1 MVISVGECL
10 LGTSAMRCC
19 AVFLWETVSAISKT
33 CSSHFWIVSEW
44 PTIRELARLLINERL
59 LVLIPKKCVL
69 FGIYQDEYETGRI
82 QSP

>member
-1 MVISVGECL
+1 
-10 LGTSAMRCC
+10 
-19 AVFLWETVSAISKT
+19 
-33 CSSHFWIVSEW
+33 
-44 PTIRELARLLINERL
+44 LARLLINERL